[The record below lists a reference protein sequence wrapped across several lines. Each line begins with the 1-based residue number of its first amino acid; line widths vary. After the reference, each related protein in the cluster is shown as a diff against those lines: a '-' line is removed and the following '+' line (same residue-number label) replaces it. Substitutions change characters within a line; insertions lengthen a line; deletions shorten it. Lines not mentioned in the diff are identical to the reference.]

1 MADKD
6 SNVDTARTAR
16 GARTRRFLVRAG
28 IVLGGAVA
36 GTAAAWL
43 MSMSSASADT
53 TMPQV
58 VQPVV
63 DTLTAPGTTKPGSPT
78 QFVEHVVTD
87 VVPEP
92 PAPPQELTDFG
103 KDVQGAFDKFGRQV
117 ATKLSLPTTIGE
129 STTAKPRLLVAGD
142 HDIPSVA
149 HPPVAVTQN
158 AASTQSGRE
167 RATVHD
173 SGRHVATESPRRA
186 PPRDDES
193 PSLPAL
199 PPLPAPL
206 APPTAPAGACSSC
219 GHGSGDDRGLPVAHS
234 WPTTNTGSATS
245 RALRMITQHVA
256 VAVAEQPG
264 VTPD

>member
-1 MADKD
+1 M
-6 SNVDTARTAR
+6 
-16 GARTRRFLVRAG
+16 RRFLVRAG

-43 MSMSSASADT
+43 MSMSNASADDAT
-53 TMPQV
+53 VPQV

-78 QFVEHVVTD
+78 QFVEHVVTN

-92 PAPPQELTDFG
+92 PAPPKELTDFG
-103 KDVQGAFDKFGRQV
+103 KDVKGAFDKFGQQV

-129 STTAKPRLLVAGD
+129 STTAKPRLLVVGD
-142 HDIPSVA
+142 HDIPSVT
-149 HPPVAVTQN
+149 HTPVVLTQN
-158 AASTQSGRE
+158 TASAQPVRE
-167 RATVHD
+167 HVTVHD
-173 SGRHVATESPRRA
+173 TGRHLAAESSRRA
-186 PPRDDES
+186 PPRDDQS
-193 PSLPAL
+193 PALPAL

-206 APPTAPAGACSSC
+206 APPTAPASACSSC

-234 WPTTNTGSATS
+234 WPTANTGSATS